1 MQELN
6 ELNNREELDNNDD
19 MIKNEEAV
27 DGTISFKVSNDA
39 APKRGW
45 TKEQKR
51 SVWILAAVITIA
63 VTIFSFI
70 FKDMNI
76 LGIFA

>member
-1 MQELN
+1 MFHYEIQYMLTLEN
-6 ELNNREELDNNDD
+6 
-19 MIKNEEAV
+19 K
-27 DGTISFKVSNDA
+27 
-39 APKRGW
+39 